1 MIFTKEEV
9 KMSASKNT
17 QRFWEDVNE
26 GDEIPGQTIYIDQTE
41 IVIHVGATQNY
52 DKVHFDREYTQ
63 AGGHADAFMHTTW
76 YNGNFGKMLTEY
88 IGIDGWIKKQ
98 SQQMRRMNHP
108 GDTTTF
114 AGKVVRKYQE
124 NDEFLLDIEM
134 WAGNQRE
141 EVTTPARATV
151 ALPSKNGWKP
161 GFPVPSE
168 EYTKIT
174 PIGPASEAPNT
185 RPRSELKTP
194 EDFLNEAKKWIGWES
209 ESTTFTYPMEHDP
222 IRRFCHMTKDDNPLY
237 LDPTYA
243 KDTRFGGVICP
254 PSYHLTYREFW
265 PPTEENAGKMGSPSF
280 EFETP
285 GDHPANLSSEEENF
299 RPIYVGDVITSKKRY
314 EDVYIKPL
322 RVDPDTFWITSATIY
337 WNQKGEIVRINRG
350 TLVKHRTPEE
360 VTASN

>member
-1 MIFTKEEV
+1 M
-9 KMSASKNT
+9 
-17 QRFWEDVNE
+17 D
-26 GDEIPGQTIYIDQTE
+26 YISLLE
-41 IVIHVGATQNY
+41 
-52 DKVHFDREYTQ
+52 
-63 AGGHADAFMHTTW
+63 
-76 YNGNFGKMLTEY
+76 
-88 IGIDGWIKKQ
+88 
-98 SQQMRRMNHP
+98 
-108 GDTTTF
+108 
-114 AGKVVRKYQE
+114 E

-265 PPTEENAGKMGSPSF
+265 PPTE
-280 EFETP
+280 
-285 GDHPANLSSEEENF
+285 NLCKVDTSSKFNYF
-299 RPIYVGDVITSKKRY
+299 LRIIIKLASTKNRKR
-314 EDVYIKPL
+314 
-322 RVDPDTFWITSATIY
+322 S
-337 WNQKGEIVRINRG
+337 G
-350 TLVKHRTPEE
+350 
-360 VTASN
+360 